1 VRRIV
6 QPTNAVEGVSLGL
19 PTKFER
25 INSVSVRLYV
35 VPRVQK
41 CDVRV
46 DVDLKQI
53 HWSAWSSENAIF
65 HTFSHYELNA
75 EEDDVIWHHCA
86 LWVTPSELRWT
97 LQRLDPYHNNR

>member
-1 VRRIV
+1 VRRIM
-6 QPTNAVEGVSLGL
+6 QPTNTVEGVSLGL

-53 HWSAWSSENAIF
+53 HWSA
-65 HTFSHYELNA
+65 
-75 EEDDVIWHHCA
+75 
-86 LWVTPSELRWT
+86 
-97 LQRLDPYHNNR
+97 